1 MAQSGRRRKPSRSAA
16 RSDNGNGGVRVPLS
30 NAIGFPGL
38 TAQTT
43 GATVVRLNREA
54 TRRGV
59 APFAASG
66 LKIASSHD
74 FKERTA
80 PPGLDGAD
88 MIVFERFGIAIVEAD
103 PARVTAALTRGIGE
117 RAVLGHRP
125 ERIYRALGM
134 EMTEASASQ
143 AGIGTFAPPTNGDLV
158 SRDYLVGY
166 LGGVSDLIGHLMGNG
181 LPGAGAALRLP
192 GRVAPVGWNESA
204 ATWGLQATNVLA
216 SPFSGDGIKVAILD
230 TGIDF
235 DHPDFIGREIVS
247 KSFIADQ
254 EVQDGHGHGTHCAGT
269 ACGILRPSS
278 GQPRYGIAH
287 AAKLH
292 VGKVLSNTGSG
303 SDRSVMGGLEW
314 ALDNGCAVI
323 SMSLGSAADV
333 NEPFIEDYELIG
345 QDALGSGSLIIA
357 AAGNESARPGHVA
370 PVGSPANCPSI
381 FAVAALDRDLRV
393 ARFSCGKRSDA
404 IGGEIDI
411 AAPGVDVF
419 SSVPQPRL
427 YARMA
432 GTSMATPHVAGIA
445 ALYAELNAGFRGM
458 ALWGALNH
466 GRRFLDGDAADIGAG
481 LAQAPAPAAGS

>member
-1 MAQSGRRRKPSRSAA
+1 M
-16 RSDNGNGGVRVPLS
+16 PLS
-30 NAIGFPGL
+30 GPIGRSFA
-38 TAQTT
+38 AQTT
-43 GATVVRLNREA
+43 GATVVRLNRDA
-54 TRRGV
+54 TRRGL
-59 APFAASG
+59 APFAATG

-74 FKERTA
+74 FKDRAA

-125 ERIYRALGM
+125 ERVYRALGM
-134 EMTEASASQ
+134 EMTIPRARA
-143 AGIGTFAPPTNGDLV
+143 AVGAFAPPASGDPV

-181 LPGAGAALRLP
+181 HAGAGAALRLP
-192 GRVAPVGWNESA
+192 GRVAPVGWNEAA

-216 SPFSGDGIKVAILD
+216 SPFSGEGIKVAILD
-230 TGIDF
+230 TGIDL

-247 KSFIADQ
+247 KSFIAGE

-292 VGKVLSNTGSG
+292 VGKVLSNSGSG

-314 ALDNGCAVI
+314 ALDNECSVI

-345 QDALGSGSLIIA
+345 QDALNSGSLIIA
-357 AAGNESARPGHVA
+357 AAGNESDRPGHVA

-381 FAVAALDRDLRV
+381 FSVAALDRDLNV
-393 ARFSCGKRSDA
+393 AWFSCGKRSDA

-419 SSVPQPRL
+419 SSVPGPRL

-445 ALYAELNAGFRGM
+445 ALYAESNPGFRGM

-481 LAQAPAPAAGS
+481 LSQAPAPAGGCSSS